1 MLVLCKLNLL
11 LSILLQSHVFSFTGN
26 SWLEGTEQPPD
37 VFGPCSS
44 FLLLSPSPPLRIQV
58 GGYQSQIF
66 CLITNSFVQTQR
78 GSTPFRHTRNPTS
91 LQTCWESQPCSDI
104 RLLSCRPLL
113 DTPYPSAARTDFI
126 SGFIHK
132 RNKSKQFFNFSK
144 LFMAYEKQYQCQ
156 MLRNLSNKIQLKTG
170 LNK

>member
-91 LQTCWESQPCSDI
+91 PD
-104 RLLSCRPLL
+104 LLGVLALFRHSATLISCRPLL

-156 MLRNLSNKIQLKTG
+156 MLRNLSNKI
-170 LNK
+170 